1 MPTTPQITHELV
13 NDLPILMHLLRDE
26 LRLDHGLDTV
36 WPRHGNWQ
44 GVSLGQVLVTWL
56 AHIVSERNHFMSHVQ
71 DWANSVPHTLATLL
85 GQPVRTTDFSDDRLA
100 EVVRVVSLNEVWHP
114 LEQMLTRQMVRVY
127 ALTPKCVRLD
137 STTASVYGGDEAS
150 VLFQR
155 GHSKD
160 HRPDLRQLKVML
172 AALDPL
178 GVLVGADVVSG
189 DRADDGLYVP
199 MITRLQTTLPTT
211 GLLYIGD
218 CKMGALATRAYVQ
231 GTRNYYLMP
240 LAQVGQVPT
249 QLTEWVAAAVSGKVK
264 LSLVR
269 DDDGKTVLGEGY
281 EVTRRLSGDGPIGP
295 VHWTERVLIVRSTTY
310 AQAAQRGLRQRLG
323 RARADLLALTPPRGR
338 GQRQFTDETALR
350 TAATALLTR
359 YDVTGLLR
367 YRVRREV
374 ERHQVRAY
382 RGRPARTHERH
393 RYVLSVQ
400 ENSLA
405 IQAQEGLLGWRAYA
419 TNASRPQLPLSQAVQ
434 AYRDEWL
441 VERDC
446 ARLKGRSLSLAP
458 LWVSREDH
466 ALGLTRVLTLAA
478 RLLALA
484 EYRVRRKLLEQKRS
498 LAGLYPG
505 QPTRVTQHPTTERL
519 LKAFDRVILTT
530 IQTGKRIQR
539 YLSPLSKLQQTI
551 LHDLDCPR
559 DLYQRLADNSRKPL
573 RI

>member
-1 MPTTPQITHELV
+1 M
-13 NDLPILMHLLRDE
+13 
-26 LRLDHGLDTV
+26 
-36 WPRHGNWQ
+36 
-44 GVSLGQVLVTWL
+44 
-56 AHIVSERNHFMSHVQ
+56 
-71 DWANSVPHTLATLL
+71 
-85 GQPVRTTDFSDDRLA
+85 TDFTDDRLA
-100 EVVRVVSLNEVWHP
+100 EVARVVSLNEVWHL
-114 LEQMLTRQMVRVY
+114 LEQAVTRQMVRVY
-127 ALTPKCVRLD
+127 ALTPQRVRLD
-137 STTASVYGGDEAS
+137 TTTASVYGGDDVVS
-150 VLFQR
+150 VLFRR

-178 GVLVGADVVSG
+178 GVLVGVDVVSG

-199 MITRLQTTLPTT
+199 LLTRLQTTLPAS

-231 GTRNYYLMP
+231 GTQNYYLMP
-240 LAQVGQVPT
+240 LAQVGQVPA
-249 QLTEWVAAAVSGKVK
+249 QLAEWMAVAVSGKVK
-264 LSLVR
+264 LTPVR

-281 EVTRRLSGDGPIGP
+281 EVTRRLSGDGPTGP
-295 VHWTERVLIVRSTTY
+295 VRWTERVLIVRSTAY
-310 AQAAQRGLRQRLG
+310 AQAAQRGLRQRLE
-323 RARADLLALTPPRGR
+323 RAQTALLALTPPRAR
-338 GQRQFTDETALR
+338 GQRQFTAEAALR
-350 TAATALLTR
+350 VAAEAILTR

-367 YRVRREV
+367 FRVRREV
-374 ERHQVRAY
+374 ERRRMRAY
-382 RGRPARTHERH
+382 RGRPARTEERH

-400 ENSLA
+400 QNASA
-405 IQAQEGLLGWRAYA
+405 IQAQERLLGWRAYA
-419 TNASRPQLPLSQAVQ
+419 TNTSRTHLPLSHAVQ

-484 EYRVRRKLLEQKRS
+484 EYRVRRKLLEQHRH

-505 QPTRVTQHPTTERL
+505 QPTRVTNQPTTERL
-519 LKAFDRVILTT
+519 LRAFDRIILTT

-551 LHDLDCPR
+551 LRDLECPR